1 MNKSLLA
8 VLVALLLMPLAAYA
22 QNGTITGVV
31 VDEDQNPMPGA
42 SVTLPAIDRGTST
55 DMDGAFTFTAV
66 PEGAYDVQAT
76 FVGYRTARQRVEVAA
91 GQTVRLSLTL
101 QEDILGLEDVV
112 VIGYSQIPKRE
123 VTGSITSIRARDIE
137 QLNIQTVDQAIQG
150 RAAGVVAQNLS
161 GQPGG
166 GVHIRIRGQ
175 GSINAGNSP
184 LYVVD
189 GVPMSTTDL
198 FSTNAEAADR
208 QSNPLGG
215 INPQD
220 IQSIEILKDAAA
232 ASIYGA
238 QASNGVVLITTKRGS
253 AGVTRYNATMSL
265 GSSEQANR
273 VQLIDAPDWARL
285 QVEAFENSYAFNP
298 ALAPAGVTSG
308 RQWAAQVRRMGQWV
322 NEDGSIDYDSMPTT
336 DWQDALL
343 RSGFNRKINLSASG
357 GTQATRFYLSGGY
370 DYEEGTA
377 IASDF
382 ERLNLR
388 ANLDHQAS
396 DLLALELNI
405 NLASMKQN
413 GVLEGGYFY
422 GSPFFAGFTYS
433 PLDPIYLSD
442 GSYNPTPAGY
452 NAVGVLNLDERSGR
466 TNHLVVNGAARFNIV
481 EGLTFRSFYGLD
493 YRNVRERDYRSPES
507 DAGRSLN
514 GYLYQADRQVANFTT
529 NQIFNYRG
537 EVGGNMLTGLFGF
550 EYRHQ
555 DRTTVT
561 ASGTGFPSGL
571 FRTLQNAADP
581 YGVNGFGTGFKSASV
596 LGQAKYD
603 LMDRYLLNVTAR
615 YDGSS
620 RFGEDRRWGLFYS
633 GSLAWVL
640 SSEPFMAWSEDYIDD
655 LKLRLSYGS
664 TGNTDGIGDFD
675 ARQLF
680 GSGGAYAGQ
689 PALRPTGLGNNV
701 LTWESAQTI
710 NLGLDWTILGGRVYG
725 AVDAY
730 RRDTKDLLLERTL
743 PIDSGFSN
751 LLENVGSIRN
761 TGLEIELGAILVD
774 QGGFQWTSDFNIGFH
789 NNEILELAG
798 GVDYLNVDGWGL
810 LFKGESLGAYF
821 LYEFAGVN
829 PADGRPMFYD
839 REGEITY
846 TPQASI
852 ESGDRRIVGD
862 PTPDY
867 FGGWNNRLSYGG
879 FTLDA
884 LLQFNV
890 GQMTNDLQSSF
901 YEGNFT
907 RGFGMTESAYD
918 RWQQPGDMTHIERAQ
933 AFSAYPGRVSGL
945 TTGSTRY
952 MQDASY
958 VRLKNVRLSYAL
970 PASLTNNIGLSGA
983 SIFVQ
988 GTNLVT
994 WTDYPGADP
1003 EMVGSNTVVYPQPR
1017 TYTTGL
1023 QIGF

>member
-8 VLVALLLMPLAAYA
+8 VLVALLLMPLTAYA
-22 QNGTITGVV
+22 QSGTITGVV
-31 VDEDQNPMPGA
+31 LDEDQNPMPGA

-66 PEGAYDVQAT
+66 PEGPYDVRAT
-76 FVGYRTARQRVEVAA
+76 FVGYRTVTQRVEVAA
-91 GQTVRLSLTL
+91 GQTVRISLTL

-123 VTGSITSIRARDIE
+123 VTGAITSIRARDIE
-137 QLNIQTVDQAIQG
+137 QLNVQTVDQAIQG

-166 GVHIRIRGQ
+166 GMYIRIRGQ
-175 GSINAGNSP
+175 GSITAGNSP

-189 GVPMSTTDL
+189 GVPISTTDL
-198 FSTNAEAADR
+198 FSTNEEAAET

-238 QASNGVVLITTKRGS
+238 QASNGVVLITTKRGT
-253 AGVTRYNATMSL
+253 AGVTRFNATMSL
-265 GSSEQANR
+265 GSSRQNQ
-273 VQLIDAPDWARL
+273 VDLISGSDWARL
-285 QVEAFENSYAFNP
+285 QVEAFENSFAFNP
-298 ALAPAGVTSG
+298 ASAINAGYNSG
-308 RQWAAQVRRMGQWV
+308 REWAIAVRRLGEWV
-322 NEDGSIDYDSMPTT
+322 NEDGSLDYDSMPTH

-343 RSGFNRKINLSASG
+343 RNGFNRRINLSASG

-370 DYEEGTA
+370 DFEQGTA
-377 IASDF
+377 IATDF

-396 DLLALELNI
+396 DLLALELNV
-405 NLASMKQN
+405 NLATMKQN
-413 GVLEGGYFY
+413 GALEGGYY
-422 GSPFFAGFTYS
+422 SGSPFFAGFTYS
-433 PLDPIYLSD
+433 PLQPIYNED
-442 GSYNPTPAGY
+442 GTYNPTPSGY
-452 NAVGVLNLDERSGR
+452 NAVGVLNLDENSGR

-514 GYLYQADRQVANFTT
+514 GYLYQADRQVSNFTT

-537 EVGGNMLTGLFGF
+537 VVGGNTLTGLFGF

-555 DRTTVT
+555 DRQTLT
-561 ASGTGFPSGL
+561 ASGAGFPSGL

-581 YGVNGFGTGFKSASV
+581 YGVNGFGTAFKMASV

-603 LMDRYLLNVTAR
+603 WLDRYLLNVTAR

-633 GSLAWVL
+633 GSVAWVL
-640 SSEPFMAWSEDYIDD
+640 SSEPFMAWSTDYVDD

-664 TGNTDGIGDFD
+664 TGNTDGISDFA

-680 GSGGAYAGQ
+680 GSGGAYYGQ

-701 LTWESAQTI
+701 LTWESAETI
-710 NLGLDWTILGGRVYG
+710 NLGLDWTILGGRLYG
-725 AVDAY
+725 AIDAY
-730 RRDTKDLLLERTL
+730 RRDTKDLLLQRTL
-743 PIDSGFSN
+743 PTDSGFSS

-761 TGLEIELGAILVD
+761 TGLEIELGSVLVD
-774 QGGFQWTSDFNIGFH
+774 QGGFQWTTDFNIGFH
-789 NNEILELAG
+789 RNEILELSG
-798 GVDYLNVDGWGL
+798 GADYLDVSGWGL

-839 REGEITY
+839 RDGNIVY
-846 TPQASI
+846 QVRASI
-852 ESGDRRIVGD
+852 EDGDRRIVGD

-884 LLQFNV
+884 LLQFNM
-890 GQMTNDLQSSF
+890 GQLTNDLQSSF
-901 YEGNFT
+901 YEGNFM
-907 RGFGMTESAYD
+907 RGFGMTESSFD
-918 RWQQPGDMTHIERAQ
+918 RWQRPGDITHIEAGQ
-933 AFSAYPGRVSGL
+933 NFSAYPQRTSGL
-945 TTGSTRY
+945 TTASTRY
-952 MQDASY
+952 LQDASY
-958 VRLKNVRLSYAL
+958 VRLKNVRLSYSL
-970 PASLTNNIGLSGA
+970 PTSVTNNIGLNGA
-983 SIFVQ
+983 SIYVQ

-994 WTDYPGADP
+994 WTNYTGADP
-1003 EMVGSNTVVYPQPR
+1003 EMVGSNTVIYPQPR
-1017 TYTTGL
+1017 SYTTGL